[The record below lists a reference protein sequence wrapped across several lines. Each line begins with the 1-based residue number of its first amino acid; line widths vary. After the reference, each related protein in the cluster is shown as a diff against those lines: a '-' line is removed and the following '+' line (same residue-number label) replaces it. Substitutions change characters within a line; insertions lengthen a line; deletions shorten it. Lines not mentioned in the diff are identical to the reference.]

1 MSIKVSK
8 DSTNYLKT
16 LKFKDHLISEILDG
30 SKVTTW
36 RLFDDKNLQAGDE
49 LTFVSVE
56 SGKNFAKADIVE
68 VKQKRLEQ
76 IKKNDFEKGRG
87 IYGDPEDMIE
97 SFRNYYGDKVN
108 LNTTVKI
115 IKFKLTKNL
124 HE

>member
-8 DSTNYLKT
+8 DSANYLKT
-16 LKFKDHLISEILDG
+16 LKFKDHLIPAILDG

-36 RLFDDKNLQAGDE
+36 RLFDDKNLQAGDK

-56 SGKNFAKADIVE
+56 SGKSFAKADIVK

-76 IKKNDFEKGRG
+76 IRKSDLEKGRE
-87 IYGDPEDMIE
+87 IYSSSEDMIE
-97 SFRNYYGDKVN
+97 SFRSHYGDVVN
-108 LNTTVKI
+108 LDTTVKI
-115 IKFKLTKNL
+115 IEFKLTKNL